1 MSVSV
6 SVYLMYEALHDMTPL
21 YITQFLS
28 EKNVPRQ
35 IMFNDQHMCEA
46 PLTNLAIKPA
56 SNSQTLVHL
65 LLSWGIQTFHL
76 HLCQQKKD
84 SFQQYN
90 LRSSV

>member
-1 MSVSV
+1 
-6 SVYLMYEALHDMTPL
+6 MTPL
-21 YITQFLS
+21 YIAQFLS
-28 EKNVPRQ
+28 EINMPMQ
-35 IMFNDQHMCEA
+35 IMFNDQHMWEV

-76 HLCQQKKD
+76 HLCQQKED

-90 LRSSV
+90 LGSSV